1 MYKKA
6 GIVGIF
12 SFLMLFSFIQT
23 SEAELWELVI
33 DLNMEK
39 SAIVS
44 GETVV
49 ITGKVVDHAYNPI
62 QGAEV
67 LIRTGSDTTKAFTDP
82 EGVFRVEFKDFDK
95 IPGTYTINVIATW
108 NGMTGLKTTQF
119 QVKGDISPVSAL
131 QEKLNTEEARRYLGS
146 NESDFE
152 KDPIG
157 QTLFKYYHGLLQ
169 ELFLE
174 QKDERESIEE
184 DLYLEEQR
192 IIADELKVQAIEEY
206 NPGYGVFEGLNYE
219 DYVNNLNPEIQDIVS
234 SQLNFTKNIFEEAQI
249 VKAQILADG
258 GTYEEAQK
266 AYLEMLSIPKEKL
279 DEFIDE
285 KLRELENSEES
296 SEENYEEKND

>member
-82 EGVFRVEFKDFDK
+82 EGVFRGEFKDFDK

-169 ELFLE
+169 ELLLE